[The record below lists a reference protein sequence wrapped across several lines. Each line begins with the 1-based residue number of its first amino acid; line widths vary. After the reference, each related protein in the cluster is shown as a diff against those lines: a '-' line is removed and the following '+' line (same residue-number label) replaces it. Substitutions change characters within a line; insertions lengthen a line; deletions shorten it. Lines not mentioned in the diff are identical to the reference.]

1 MAPRWCGQLNASLA
15 GRRYAARVWRLQ
27 STVTTDRAEDAMR
40 EGRVAIVG
48 GGAAGLVAAIASARA
63 GAHVTLLEAG
73 TRVGRK
79 ILASG
84 NGRCNLSNRTVAPG
98 AYNSPDF
105 VAPVLAEFSCDAVCA
120 FFADLGLLTYADDE
134 GRVYPVTN
142 AANSVLDVLRLE
154 CAHLG
159 VEERFGFEAA
169 RTVRTG
175 DGFTVRSLEGE
186 AVEADAVIVA
196 SGGGASVLE
205 SLGHAR
211 EPLWPA
217 LVPLATDTR
226 SIRGLSGVR
235 VRCSARILDGAGT
248 TVASERGELLFRDYG
263 VSGIMILDLSRA
275 ALPGSTLSLDFFPD
289 LDQGDMEQLLADRQS
304 ALGWRTAGR
313 FFDGILHTRVAQ
325 AVLRAAE
332 VSSDTPATAL
342 DTPALARLL
351 KDFRL
356 AVTGLGDPAQAQVTR
371 GGAGLDGF
379 DPITLESRLAPGV
392 FAAGEVLD
400 VDGRCGGFNLH
411 WAWAS
416 GIVAG
421 RGAAEHAGPPA

>member
-1 MAPRWCGQLNASLA
+1 MS
-15 GRRYAARVWRLQ
+15 
-27 STVTTDRAEDAMR
+27 DA
-40 EGRVAIVG
+40 RVAIVG

-63 GAHVTLLEAG
+63 GACVTLLEAG
-73 TRVGRK
+73 SRVGRK

-84 NGRCNLSNRTVAPG
+84 NGRCNLTNTAAAPDAYNAPG
-98 AYNSPDF
+98 F
-105 VAPVLAEFSCDAVCA
+105 VAPVLAEFPCEAVVA
-120 FFADLGLLTYADDE
+120 FFRDLGLLTYADDE

-169 RTVRTG
+169 RIERSD
-175 DGFTVRSLEGE
+175 DGFIVRSREGG
-186 AVEADAVIVA
+186 ASRAGAVIVA

-211 EPLWPA
+211 EPLWPV

-235 VRCSARILDGAGT
+235 VRCAGHILDSTGAR
-248 TVASERGELLFRDYG
+248 VASERGELLFRDYG
-263 VSGIMILDLSRA
+263 VSGIMILDLSRV
-275 ALPGSTLSLDFFPD
+275 ALPGLTLSLDFFPD
-289 LDQGDMEQLLADRQS
+289 IDPAGMERLLSERIDR
-304 ALGWRTAGR
+304 LGWRSAGT
-313 FFDGILHTRVAQ
+313 FFSGMLHTRIAQ
-325 AVLRAAE
+325 AVLRVAE
-332 VSSDTPATAL
+332 VPLDTPATSL
-342 DTPALARLL
+342 DAPALARLL
-351 KDFRL
+351 KDFSL
-356 AVTGLGDPAQAQVTR
+356 PITGTGDPAQAQVTR
-371 GGAGLDGF
+371 GGARLDGF
-379 DPITLESRLAPGV
+379 DPATMESRLAPGV

-411 WAWAS
+411 WAWTS

-421 RGAAEHAGPPA
+421 RGAAARAAEPAA

>member
-1 MAPRWCGQLNASLA
+1 
-15 GRRYAARVWRLQ
+15 
-27 STVTTDRAEDAMR
+27 MR

-48 GGAAGLVAAIASARA
+48 GGAAGLVAAIAAARA

-73 TRVGRK
+73 SRVGRK

-84 NGRCNLSNRTVAPG
+84 NGRCNLTNVAAAPD
-98 AYNSPDF
+98 AYNAPAF
-105 VAPVLAEFSCDAVCA
+105 VSSVLDAFSCEHIRA
-120 FFADLGLLTYADDE
+120 FFGDLGLLTYADDE

-154 CAHLG
+154 CAHLA
-159 VEERFGFEAA
+159 VEERFQFEVTRIA
-169 RTVRTG
+169 RDAEALVVFTSEG
-175 DGFTVRSLEGE
+175 DR
-186 AVEADAVIVA
+186 VEADALIVA
-196 SGGGASVLE
+196 TGGGGSALE
-205 SLGHAR
+205 SLGHVR

-235 VRCSARILDGAGT
+235 VRCAARILDGAGA

-263 VSGIMILDLSRA
+263 VSGIIILDLSRA

-289 LDQGDMEQLLADRQS
+289 LDPVDMEQLLADRGS
-304 ALGWRTAGR
+304 TLGWRSAGR
-313 FFDGILHTRVAQ
+313 FFDGMLHTRVAQ

-342 DTPALARLL
+342 DTSALARLL

-356 AVTGLGDPAQAQVTR
+356 AVTGLGDSAQAQVTR
-371 GGAGLDGF
+371 GGARLDGF
-379 DPITLESRLAPGV
+379 DPATLASLIVPGV

-421 RGAAEHAGPPA
+421 RGAAVHAAGPPA